1 MIEKSLEFRGIVSM
15 PKKREKIEKNII
27 RWFCIFT
34 TLLFFVAAF
43 YYDTPSGIVEGMRK
57 IVISRDALITD
68 YFALAG
74 SGAAFFNAGLVMVIC
89 ILMLDVSKIPYT
101 GFTLAAFFINAGFA
115 LWGKNVVNI
124 LPIIL
129 GVWLYAKVQG
139 TPFARYVYTALFAT
153 CLGPFVTE
161 MAYLLP
167 FSKLLSLVGAI
178 LIGIFIGFAMPPL
191 SSHTA
196 SMHMGYSLF
205 NVGFAAGILAF
216 AMFCV
221 LKSVG
226 IESETVLV
234 WQSGSD
240 RVLVIGSILYFILA
254 FAVGVILEKGRM
266 QGIVKIMRHPGRAV
280 ADFVMMDG
288 PGTTLMNMGLMG
300 LAAEGYML
308 VIGADLNG
316 PILGCILTVFG
327 FAAFGAHLK
336 NYIPVM
342 VGVCLSTIFTRYEL
356 TSPSM
361 LIASLFVVGISPIAG
376 QFGPIVGILA
386 GMLHACI
393 VTCTTVFYGGLNLYN
408 NGFSAGW
415 VAVIMIPLIESFMT
429 HFEIRK
435 RKYFEWKSN
444 KEKRL
449 EAEE

>member
-1 MIEKSLEFRGIVSM
+1 MKKPE
-15 PKKREKIEKNII
+15 KREMLQTNIL

-34 TLLFFVAAF
+34 TLLFFAAAF
-43 YYDTPSGIVEGMRK
+43 SYDTPSEIAEGLRK

-74 SGAAFFNAGLVMVIC
+74 RGAAFFNAGLVMALC
-89 ILMLDVSKIPYT
+89 ILMLDLEKIPYT
-101 GFTLAAFFINAGFA
+101 GFTLAAFFINAGFS
-115 LWGKNVVNI
+115 LWGKNVINI
-124 LPIIL
+124 LPIIF

-139 TPFARYVYTALFAT
+139 APFARYVYTALFAT

-161 MAYLLP
+161 MVYLLP
-167 FSKLLSLVGAI
+167 FSNAFNLIGAV

-191 SSHTA
+191 ASHTA

-216 AMFCV
+216 VMFCV
-221 LKSVG
+221 LRSVG
-226 IESETVLV
+226 IESQTVLV
-234 WQSGSD
+234 WEKGKD
-240 RVLVIGSILYFILA
+240 PLLVIGLALYFILV
-254 FAVGVILEKGRM
+254 FAVGAVLENGRM
-266 QGIVKIMRHPGRAV
+266 QWILKIMRHPGRAV

-288 PGTTLMNMGLMG
+288 PGSTLMNMGLMG
-300 LAAEGYML
+300 LFAEGYMI

-316 PILGCILTVFG
+316 PILGSILTVFG
-327 FAAFGAHLK
+327 FAAFGAHLR

-342 VGVCLSTIFTRYEL
+342 AGVYLSTFFTQYEPG
-356 TSPSM
+356 SPSM

-376 QFGPIVGILA
+376 QFGPVVGILA

-393 VTCTTVFYGGLNLYN
+393 VSCTTSFYGGLNLYN

-435 RKYFEWKSN
+435 RKYFEWKRN
-444 KEKRL
+444 ER
-449 EAEE
+449 